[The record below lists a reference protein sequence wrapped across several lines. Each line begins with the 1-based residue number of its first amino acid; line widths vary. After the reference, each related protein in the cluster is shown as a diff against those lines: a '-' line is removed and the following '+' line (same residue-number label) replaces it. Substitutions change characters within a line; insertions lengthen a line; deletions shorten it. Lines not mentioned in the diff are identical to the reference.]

1 MKRGEIYWS
10 YHKDSLGRERRKP
23 VLVISNDVYNSTT
36 PYVSSIW
43 LSLVDRNPGE
53 THINVPAD
61 AFENIGGVMGDCVA
75 LCETMS
81 SVKQANLIGPIAVL
95 KSNYWMSE
103 IMHGIKVQLGIEKM
117 RNPTQFVP
125 SVQTDA
131 PQTESYMNTTTNT
144 KYWEQPYYTAYGS
157 PQYRAT
163 NPSSEGA

>member
-23 VLVISNDVYNSTT
+23 VLVISNDLYNSTT
-36 PYVSSIW
+36 PYVSAIW

-81 SVKQANLIGPIAVL
+81 SVKQVDLIGPIAAL

-117 RNPTQFVP
+117 RTPEQSIYKPTMEDNF
-125 SVQTDA
+125 A
-131 PQTESYMNTTTNT
+131 P
-144 KYWEQPYYTAYGS
+144 PYYSAYES

-163 NPSSEGA
+163 IPTSEGA

>member
-36 PYVSSIW
+36 PYVSAIW

-117 RNPTQFVP
+117 RPPEQSIYKPTME
-125 SVQTDA
+125 D
-131 PQTESYMNTTTNT
+131 NTTSNY
-144 KYWEQPYYTAYGS
+144 KFAPPYYSAYES

-163 NPSSEGA
+163 IPTSEGA